1 MKITTLFKY
10 VTILSI
16 AFSCSNSCLA
26 ADFNQKH
33 SFEDFARAVAKV
45 ESNNNSKAIGDNGK
59 ARGILQIH
67 EICFNDAAK
76 YDAELLKYGYQ
87 GCFNPQVSK
96 RVLWAYCAKYEKE
109 ALKNG
114 DFEILAKLWNGGCGW
129 RTKTG
134 KVKSNLDTYWMKV
147 FQNLK

>member
-1 MKITTLFKY
+1 MITNILKY
-10 VTILSI
+10 AIILSI
-16 AFSCSNSCLA
+16 SFLCSNSCLSA
-26 ADFNQKH
+26 TFDQRH
-33 SFEDFARAVAKV
+33 SFDDFARAVAKV

-67 EICFNDAAK
+67 ETCFIDAKSFDKELNRFKYNDV
-76 YDAELLKYGYQ
+76 
-87 GCFNPQVSK
+87 FNPQVSK

-114 DFEILAKLWNGGCGW
+114 NWEILARLWNGGCGW

-134 KVKSNLDTYWMKV
+134 KVKSNLDTYWTKV
-147 FQNLK
+147 QKSL